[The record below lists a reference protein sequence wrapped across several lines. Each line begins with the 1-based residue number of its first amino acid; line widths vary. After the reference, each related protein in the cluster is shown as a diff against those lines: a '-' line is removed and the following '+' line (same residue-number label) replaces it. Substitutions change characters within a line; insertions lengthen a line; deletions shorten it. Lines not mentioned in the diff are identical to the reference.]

1 MEYKKASYTDFIT
14 DLQNIQSHLRQ
25 GDLDSLEGIFCICD
39 RTVHNRSPL
48 NLAITLFRSVG
59 SETEMVREAT
69 VLIALSDSIYG
80 NFLPIK
86 RNSNMGNKECLRYQ
100 ILKLLHN
107 IEDILGEIGKLSP
120 MIFYSLKMSRFALS
134 LYKPRI
140 KAELSTITFKLK
152 RAGISNGLTELM
164 VKTVGDQL
172 WDRKITYGQI
182 DKIVKVLN
190 GIKIMEGISEGNIEK
205 VLVLSDLDPSEIAGY
220 LIDRSRD
227 SLLEKDSLYD
237 QANELVNLK
246 EEAAIL
252 SVQIGKYQANE
263 FSITAKK
270 LESFYRSHGSIISK
284 KIKLHKKEASDQLNF
299 QGNRKLQVNLPV
311 SQFGL
316 FIRLA
321 MQVGWFGEREVSKT
335 FEFFSKNF
343 STSRA
348 MIISAESLQK
358 KSLDVEYS
366 TAKKMKAHLIQMI
379 NHLNQHHNTSKP

>member
-1 MEYKKASYTDFIT
+1 
-14 DLQNIQSHLRQ
+14 
-25 GDLDSLEGIFCICD
+25 
-39 RTVHNRSPL
+39 
-48 NLAITLFRSVG
+48 
-59 SETEMVREAT
+59 MVREAT

>member
-1 MEYKKASYTDFIT
+1 
-14 DLQNIQSHLRQ
+14 
-25 GDLDSLEGIFCICD
+25 
-39 RTVHNRSPL
+39 
-48 NLAITLFRSVG
+48 
-59 SETEMVREAT
+59 
-69 VLIALSDSIYG
+69 
-80 NFLPIK
+80 
-86 RNSNMGNKECLRYQ
+86 
-100 ILKLLHN
+100 
-107 IEDILGEIGKLSP
+107 
-120 MIFYSLKMSRFALS
+120 
-134 LYKPRI
+134 
-140 KAELSTITFKLK
+140 
-152 RAGISNGLTELM
+152 
-164 VKTVGDQL
+164 
-172 WDRKITYGQI
+172 
-182 DKIVKVLN
+182 
-190 GIKIMEGISEGNIEK
+190 MEGISEGNIEK

-252 SVQIGKYQANE
+252 SVQIGKYQAKE

-348 MIISAESLQK
+348 LSANASVFLGA
-358 KSLDVEYS
+358 SFPLFPRPG
-366 TAKKMKAHLIQMI
+366 LIG
-379 NHLNQHHNTSKP
+379 KPGYGILENPSGRPVRRCPFRSSCPLAVFCPAPVRWLFLYC